1 MTSGATQIDQAA
13 VGQQNDGM
21 AFGEKVLINLRFN
34 IDPLNAGIMLEFVH
48 LYFIVEV
55 TYVTDDSIVFHLAH
69 VVYGDDIA
77 IAGGSNVNIAF
88 VEAFFDGFTSKPSMA
103 ACKAQMGSISV
114 TITLDP

>member
-1 MTSGATQIDQAA
+1 
-13 VGQQNDGM
+13 M

-88 VEAFFDGFTSKPSMA
+88 VEAFFDGFYLETFHGGLQGANGIDFRHNYS
-103 ACKAQMGSISV
+103 
-114 TITLDP
+114 